1 MEDINENKELDIEK
15 QDAILEEQKEEPIQE
30 ETFVDKKAQA
40 KEVLIKIGKGILF
53 VLKTLLRWLSRM
65 VWGASKVAAREIEK
79 KEAYFEKRAAEE
91 EAAKEET
98 KQATA
103 EDAAVAD
110 EKTNK
115 KHGRQKKHKLT
126 DVEEIV
132 SPGKQYVKAFF
143 SKKLAVAALVI
154 VVLMFLFVFIG
165 PLCMPNYKD
174 EYSATT
180 QKYLPP
186 NMTMLSVPKA
196 LNGHIKSISSNS
208 YYTLGVSDSGK
219 LYIWG
224 VTSIGTTKLDIKKN
238 MPKEVSE
245 KKIAYAAAG
254 LDHAVVIAEDGTVYA
269 WGSNSLGQFIASEQ
283 DYENQKNDQN
293 IALMPES
300 IRIQGK
306 IDVENIKKIVAGE
319 QFTIILMK
327 DGSVLA
333 WGNKKSYSNADKF
346 LDPSLRLF
354 DIDMTSSAIVGI
366 AQDQKSVYGMKTVKL
381 KYSMFGQAAEQSL
394 LLTGSKLIGMACSR
408 LNFVLIS
415 EEDGASGNKVN
426 RLLYWGD
433 FTEENVEAPK
443 LGKGR
448 FFVQVEAGAEH
459 YVGLTNDGW
468 AYAWGDNTHN
478 QLKCALEGTR
488 ADEIYAESYQTYI
501 LNDHKVTD
509 KSGLKGYLFGTD
521 RYGASVFKRLVN
533 GGRMT
538 LTIGAVAVII
548 SSFIGIVIGILSGYF
563 GGKVDMFLMRVTEVV
578 SAIPFLP
585 FAMILSAILA
595 TQNVTENMKIFIIM
609 VILGILSWPGLA
621 RLVRGQVLATREAE
635 YVTAAK
641 AMGVNEFR
649 IAFKHILPNVIS
661 VIIVTLTLD
670 FAGCMLTESSLSY
683 LGFGVTYPRPTWGNM
698 LNATKNL
705 TIIGNYWWLW
715 LFPSIFLAITT
726 ICINIIGDALRDVM
740 DPRTNNQH

>member
-283 DYENQKNDQN
+283 DYENQKNDHV
-293 IALMPES
+293 IAR
-300 IRIQGK
+300 RI
-306 IDVENIKKIVAGE
+306 DR
-319 QFTIILMK
+319 T
-327 DGSVLA
+327 D
-333 WGNKKSYSNADKF
+333 AD
-346 LDPSLRLF
+346 R
-354 DIDMTSSAIVGI
+354 
-366 AQDQKSVYGMKTVKL
+366 
-381 KYSMFGQAAEQSL
+381 
-394 LLTGSKLIGMACSR
+394 
-408 LNFVLIS
+408 
-415 EEDGASGNKVN
+415 
-426 RLLYWGD
+426 
-433 FTEENVEAPK
+433 
-443 LGKGR
+443 
-448 FFVQVEAGAEH
+448 VQ
-459 YVGLTNDGW
+459 YCRQPL
-468 AYAWGDNTHN
+468 
-478 QLKCALEGTR
+478 Q
-488 ADEIYAESYQTYI
+488 
-501 LNDHKVTD
+501 
-509 KSGLKGYLFGTD
+509 
-521 RYGASVFKRLVN
+521 
-533 GGRMT
+533 
-538 LTIGAVAVII
+538 
-548 SSFIGIVIGILSGYF
+548 
-563 GGKVDMFLMRVTEVV
+563 
-578 SAIPFLP
+578 
-585 FAMILSAILA
+585 
-595 TQNVTENMKIFIIM
+595 
-609 VILGILSWPGLA
+609 
-621 RLVRGQVLATREAE
+621 
-635 YVTAAK
+635 
-641 AMGVNEFR
+641 
-649 IAFKHILPNVIS
+649 
-661 VIIVTLTLD
+661 
-670 FAGCMLTESSLSY
+670 
-683 LGFGVTYPRPTWGNM
+683 
-698 LNATKNL
+698 
-705 TIIGNYWWLW
+705 
-715 LFPSIFLAITT
+715 
-726 ICINIIGDALRDVM
+726 
-740 DPRTNNQH
+740 